1 MSSYSE
7 LIKNFERIRAYMR
20 EFYVYGFKSRDDYSK
35 KSARSYDDERRR
47 IESWLGDHM
56 SFVRT
61 SEGKNVF
68 ISIDSRNIRH
78 NPFYNAWKAK
88 SFTDG
93 DVTLHFI
100 LFDILHEPSIK
111 KTIAEILEEID
122 TKYLA
127 GFESPMMF
135 DESTVRKKLKE
146 YCDPRIKLF
155 GVEIP
160 GLEDVEPLFTQKDY
174 HVYDKYSDGD
184 PFEDEE
190 YIRQFR
196 VILEAMR
203 KGTQIKFEMTNRF
216 GKPMFIRCHPV
227 RLEYSEK
234 DDKFRLVTAGWRS
247 VSTVNLAKIRACVH
261 YTGEK
266 PLDNEVREKLY
277 DIITLKVT
285 DERNALERVMLH
297 FAHFEK
303 QAEKL
308 DKNTYLLK
316 IKYAHDDE
324 PEMVIRILSFGP
336 LVEVIGSEN
345 FKKLVIEKL
354 KKQKSCGLK

>member
-1 MSSYSE
+1 MIFSE
-7 LIKNFERIRAYMR
+7 LYSAYYNAIASIIAEVIEGEHSEKELQKVVSERAFGESVLTIMPS
-20 EFYVYGFKSRDDYSK
+20 FKSEKWQLVHPDMTTVLEHK
-35 KSARSYDDERRR
+35 PTMPLTTLQKQ
-47 IESWLGDHM
+47 WL
-56 SFVRT
+56 
-61 SEGKNVF
+61 
-68 ISIDSRNIRH
+68 
-78 NPFYNAWKAK
+78 KAI
-88 SFTDG
+88 
-93 DVTLHFI
+93 TL
-100 LFDILHEPSIK
+100 
-111 KTIAEILEEID
+111 
-122 TKYLA
+122 
-127 GFESPMMF
+127 
-135 DESTVRKKLKE
+135 
-146 YCDPRIKLF
+146 DPRIKLF

-160 GLEDVEPLFTQKDY
+160 GLEDVEPLFTQEDY

-234 DDKFRLVTAGWRS
+234 DDKFRLGTAGWRS

-303 QAEKL
+303 QVEKI
-308 DKNTYLLK
+308 DNKNYK
-316 IKYAHDDE
+316 VIIKYDSDDE
-324 PEMVIRILSFGP
+324 PEMVIRVLAFGP
-336 LVEVIGSEN
+336 LVEVVEPLEFRELIKN
-345 FKKLVIEKL
+345 KL
-354 KKQKSCGLK
+354 KKQLSCEL

>member
-1 MSSYSE
+1 MIFSE
-7 LIKNFERIRAYMR
+7 LYSAYYNAIASIIAEVIEGEHSEKELQKVVSERAFGESVLTIMPS
-20 EFYVYGFKSRDDYSK
+20 FKSEKWQLVHPDMTTVLEHK
-35 KSARSYDDERRR
+35 PTMPLTTLQKQ
-47 IESWLGDHM
+47 WL
-56 SFVRT
+56 
-61 SEGKNVF
+61 
-68 ISIDSRNIRH
+68 
-78 NPFYNAWKAK
+78 KAI
-88 SFTDG
+88 
-93 DVTLHFI
+93 TL
-100 LFDILHEPSIK
+100 
-111 KTIAEILEEID
+111 
-122 TKYLA
+122 
-127 GFESPMMF
+127 
-135 DESTVRKKLKE
+135 
-146 YCDPRIKLF
+146 DPRIKLF

-160 GLEDVEPLFTQKDY
+160 GLEDVEPLFTQEDY

-336 LVEVIGSEN
+336 LVEVIGSDN

-354 KKQKSCGLK
+354 KKQKNCGLK

>member
-1 MSSYSE
+1 MIFSE
-7 LIKNFERIRAYMR
+7 LYSAYYNAIASIIAEVIEGEHSEKELQKVVAERAFGESVLTIMPS
-20 EFYVYGFKSRDDYSK
+20 FKSEKWQLVHPDLTTALEHK
-35 KSARSYDDERRR
+35 PTMPLTTLQKQ
-47 IESWLGDHM
+47 WL
-56 SFVRT
+56 
-61 SEGKNVF
+61 
-68 ISIDSRNIRH
+68 
-78 NPFYNAWKAK
+78 KAI
-88 SFTDG
+88 
-93 DVTLHFI
+93 TL
-100 LFDILHEPSIK
+100 
-111 KTIAEILEEID
+111 
-122 TKYLA
+122 
-127 GFESPMMF
+127 
-135 DESTVRKKLKE
+135 
-146 YCDPRIKLF
+146 DPRMKLF

-160 GLEDVEPLFTQKDY
+160 GLEGVEPLFTQEDY

-297 FAHFEK
+297 CAHFEK

-336 LVEVIGSEN
+336 LVEVIGSDN

-354 KKQKSCGLK
+354 KKQKNCGLK

>member
-1 MSSYSE
+1 MIFSE
-7 LIKNFERIRAYMR
+7 LYSAY
-20 EFYVYGFKSRDDYSK
+20 
-35 KSARSYDDERRR
+35 
-47 IESWLGDHM
+47 
-56 SFVRT
+56 
-61 SEGKNVF
+61 
-68 ISIDSRNIRH
+68 
-78 NPFYNAWKAK
+78 YNAISSIIAGIIGGERSEKELQKVVSERAFGESVLTIMPALKSGKWQLIHPDMTTPLEHSPTMPLTLLQKQWLKAI
-88 SFTDG
+88 S
-93 DVTLHFI
+93 L
-100 LFDILHEPSIK
+100 
-111 KTIAEILEEID
+111 
-122 TKYLA
+122 
-127 GFESPMMF
+127 
-135 DESTVRKKLKE
+135 
-146 YCDPRIKLF
+146 DPRMKLF

-160 GLEDVEPLFTQKDY
+160 GLEGVEPLFTREDY

-266 PLDNEVREKLY
+266 PLDNEVREKQY

-354 KKQKSCGLK
+354 KKQKNCGLK

>member
-1 MSSYSE
+1 MIFSE
-7 LIKNFERIRAYMR
+7 LYSAYYNAIASIIAEVIEGEHSEKELQKVVSERAFGESVLTIMPS
-20 EFYVYGFKSRDDYSK
+20 FKSEKWQLVHPDMTTVLEHK
-35 KSARSYDDERRR
+35 PTMPLTTLQKQ
-47 IESWLGDHM
+47 WL
-56 SFVRT
+56 
-61 SEGKNVF
+61 
-68 ISIDSRNIRH
+68 
-78 NPFYNAWKAK
+78 KAI
-88 SFTDG
+88 
-93 DVTLHFI
+93 TL
-100 LFDILHEPSIK
+100 
-111 KTIAEILEEID
+111 
-122 TKYLA
+122 
-127 GFESPMMF
+127 
-135 DESTVRKKLKE
+135 
-146 YCDPRIKLF
+146 DPRIKLF

-160 GLEDVEPLFTQKDY
+160 GLEDVEPLFTREDY

-308 DKNTYLLK
+308 DKKQYLLK
-316 IKYAHDDE
+316 IKYAISDE

-336 LVEVIGSEN
+336 LVEVLGSEKIRN
-345 FKKLVIEKL
+345 LVIEKL
-354 KKQKSCGLK
+354 KKQQNCGLK